1 MSLLQLIKDVLLYFH
16 CSVIVTGHN
25 CISLAHFD
33 LHLQKCFGMFLF
45 FFNVLRISISFVY
58 RKNNHMCLFTKC
70 VRLQLYWLNEDHK
83 GGNSTLMMKDVCCSK

>member
-33 LHLQKCFGMFLF
+33 LHLQAGMTYLYFLF
-45 FFNVLRISISFVY
+45 KMFWNVFVF
-58 RKNNHMCLFTKC
+58 L
-70 VRLQLYWLNEDHK
+70 
-83 GGNSTLMMKDVCCSK
+83 